1 MKSDK
6 EILRD
11 LMKTKN
17 ITEKSIQAFFGERL
31 NSIKQAQVKNT
42 HNFEAYDVVVDD
54 RTYLIPLHRMSNT
67 RTNISTRL
75 KLQKKAIP
83 CLLPLPLAN
92 FTYIGMGEFQQ
103 YLKTFLNSPNPIEA
117 ANEWLTSIFTPEIAA
132 NIFTQ
137 QICRSEFLSEYKGII
152 LEAMLGYFSG
162 YKSITTMSLFPVF
175 EGGLRKLQVKYANG
189 EDGNVKRIKF
199 VDNFEFMIEERAK
212 KALNQYDLSPLD
224 AIHHKDPKTT
234 LFKLID
240 FHCDLIYSILEFF
253 EKVLYK
259 PSKKGDQG
267 FNRHL
272 ILHMLKNDF
281 NESANFV
288 RMIIVML
295 YIVYLEDI
303 QNNITPFDDV
313 PFDKS
318 LHSLLKAKFENATQ
332 INLDVNCML
341 K

>member
-31 NSIKQAQVKNT
+31 NSIKQAKNT
-42 HNFEAYDVVVDD
+42 YQFEAYDVVVDD

-75 KLQKKAIP
+75 KLQKKAMP
-83 CLLPLPLAN
+83 CLLPLPLTN
-92 FTYIGMGEFQQ
+92 FTYIGMQQ
-103 YLKTFLNSPNPIEA
+103 FRQNLKIFLNSENPVEA
-117 ANEWLTSIFTPEIAA
+117 ANRWLVSIFTPEIASDL
-132 NIFTQ
+132 FTQ
-137 QICRSEFLSEYKGII
+137 QVCRSVFLTEYKGII
-152 LEAMLGYFSG
+152 LEAIFSYFSG
-162 YKSITTMSLFPVF
+162 YKSISIISLLPVF
-175 EGGLRKLQVKYANG
+175 EGSLRDLQVKFSNG
-189 EDGNVKRIKF
+189 SIGNVSKEEF
-199 VDNFEFMIEERAK
+199 VKNFESMIEERAN
-212 KALNQYDLSPLD
+212 KAMKNYDLSPLD
-224 AIHHKDPKTT
+224 VIDKKDDKTI
-234 LFKLID
+234 FYNLID
-240 FHCDLIYSILEFF
+240 GHCDLIYAILEFF
-253 EKVLYK
+253 KEVLYK
-259 PSKKGDQG
+259 DSDKGAQG

-281 NESANFV
+281 NERSNFV
-288 RMIIVML
+288 RMMIVIS
-295 YIVYLEDI
+295 YIVYLEDV

-318 LHSLLKAKFENATQ
+318 LQRELKTMFEEAIQ
-332 INLDVNCML
+332 INLDVNSLC